1 MSELLVSIRPAGA
14 TGANAYAYKQIAAHE
29 LIDGSGAN
37 VLGGGPIS
45 QTFQAYVVEARKQ
58 TSSILDDLGHQSA
71 TIVMEFGDGRADMGH
86 GTLSG
91 YIPMDGTY
99 RLALTMRPDF
109 VPGSYEVRV
118 SYLAAARMTIAGGSV
133 KVSPS

>member
-1 MSELLVSIRPAGA
+1 MIVNIRPAGA
-14 TGANAYAYKQIAAHE
+14 TGADVYDYKTLGAYE

-37 VLGGGPIS
+37 VLGGGPIPLAFHK
-45 QTFQAYVVEARKQ
+45 TVVEARKQ
-58 TSSILDDLGHQSA
+58 YSYVIDDFGDERSTA
-71 TIVMEFGDGRADMGH
+71 VIEFGDARADMAH

-99 RLALTMRPDF
+99 RLALTMGSSLA
-109 VPGSYEVRV
+109 PGSYEVRV
-118 SYLAAARMTIAGGSV
+118 FYLSAAKMTIAGGSV